1 MFTLAERL
9 IALRNLKPKRKEGFL
24 KVISIFSFIGIMLG
38 VAILIIVMSVMNGF
52 RTELTNKILG
62 FNPHI
67 IIKPYNNVKIDES
80 FKDQL
85 KKNFPDIQ
93 ILNSFSGEGVVI
105 NNDYAK
111 GIIIKGL
118 DQKNKKNSIF
128 IKKILVEGD
137 KSRIKKGEIIIGK
150 ELAIELNLAIGDKIN
165 LLSSAYI
172 STPFGG
178 LPKQETYIIEG
189 IFSSGFYEFDKNV
202 VFLNLNE
209 ALYFFDKEK
218 NDINL
223 EVYLPNPLKANYIK
237 DKIGIMNNNFYVY
250 SWIDLNKSFFSAL
263 KVERNVM
270 FVILTLIIIVAAF
283 NIISGLTILIKN
295 KTREIAI
302 LKTLGLSNNS
312 IIKSFFLT
320 GFTIG
325 LIATIFGITLG
336 VLFSENIE
344 SIRVFFSYI
353 LNVEIF
359 PSDVYFLD
367 EMPSEISFSS
377 IVIIFIFSITTTS
390 LASLVPAITIS
401 KMSTIKALKYE

>member
-1 MFTLAERL
+1 MFTSVERL

-52 RTELTNKILG
+52 RTDLTNKILG

-67 IIKPYNNVKIDES
+67 IIKPYNNERIDLK
-80 FKDQL
+80 FKDNL
-85 KKNFPDIQ
+85 NKNFPNIEMLD
-93 ILNSFSGEGVVI
+93 SYSGEGVLI

-111 GIIIKGL
+111 GLMIKGL
-118 DQKNKKNSIF
+118 DQKNKKNSNF
-128 IKKILVEGD
+128 LKKILVEG
-137 KSRIKKGEIIIGK
+137 KNEEIKRGEIIVGK

-165 LLSSAYI
+165 LLSSVYI
-172 STPFGG
+172 GTPFGG
-178 LPKQETYIIEG
+178 LPKQETYSVEG

-202 VFLNLNE
+202 VFLNLDE
-209 ALYFFDKEK
+209 TLFFFGKTK
-218 NDINL
+218 RDISL
-223 EVYLPNPLKANYIK
+223 EIYLPNPLKANDIK

-270 FVILTLIIIVAAF
+270 FIILTLIIIVAAF

-295 KTREIAI
+295 KTKEIAI
-302 LKTLGLSNNS
+302 LKTLGLSNRS

-325 LIATIFGITLG
+325 LIASIFGIIIG
-336 VLFSENIE
+336 ILFSENIE
-344 SIRVFFSYI
+344 SIRVFFSHI
-353 LNVEIF
+353 FNVEIF
-359 PSDVYFLD
+359 PSDVYFLN
-367 EMPSEISFSS
+367 ELPSEINLVS
-377 IVIIFIFSITTTS
+377 ILIIFVFSLITTS
-390 LASLVPAITIS
+390 LASLVPAIAIS

>member
-1 MFTLAERL
+1 MFTSAERL
-9 IALRNLKPKRKEGFL
+9 IALRNLRPKRKEGFL
-24 KVISIFSFIGIMLG
+24 KVISIFSFVGIMLG

-62 FNPHI
+62 FNPHVT
-67 IIKPYNNVKIDES
+67 IKPYNNKKINLK
-80 FKDQL
+80 FRDQL
-85 KKNFPDIQ
+85 TKNFPKIQ
-93 ILNSFSGEGVVI
+93 ILDSYSGEGVII

-111 GIIIKGL
+111 GIMIKGL
-118 DQKNKKNSIF
+118 DQKNEKNSIF
-128 IKKILVEGD
+128 LKKILVEG
-137 KSRIKKGEIIIGK
+137 KNSKVKKEEIIIGK
-150 ELAIELNLAIGDKIN
+150 ELAIELNLAVGDKIN

-178 LPKQETYIIEG
+178 LPKQETYSIIG

-209 ALYFFDKEK
+209 TLFFFNKTK
-218 NDINL
+218 KDINL
-223 EVYLPNPLKANYIK
+223 EVYLLDPLKANDIK
-237 DKIGIMNNNFYVY
+237 DEIGIMNNNFYVY

-270 FVILTLIIIVAAF
+270 FIILTLIIIVAAF

-295 KTREIAI
+295 KTKEIAI
-302 LKTLGLSNNS
+302 LKTLGLSNTS

-325 LIATIFGITLG
+325 LLATLFGIILG

-344 SIRVFFSYI
+344 SVRIFLSYI

-359 PSDVYFLD
+359 PSDVYFLE
-367 EMPSEISFSS
+367 EMPSEISPFS
-377 IVIIFIFSITTTS
+377 IIIIFIFSLITTS

-401 KMSTIKALKYE
+401 KMNTIKALKYE